1 MQNGNRTFHEMNLFQ
16 ANGNNNEQNLKPSV
30 SDVELEK
37 VFEEIDYDLGII
49 QNGSTNRTRPRGKSS
64 GKPLIL
70 APPPIKSIEERAGL
84 SKSIIHNEVDD
95 VLDIDESEE
104 FNDATDY
111 HFDFNESDDENPE
124 AFAKESIEDETS
136 FLEEESDDSYL
147 LYEDSDEDVDYEY
160 GDSESSQDQ
169 PESEEVMYDEQ
180 ESMNLMPA
188 AYRGMDYRTKGT
200 KVRLPVHLADV
211 DLELDIFD
219 TFYLSR
225 PIASVSKVDCSL
237 HSIDVEV
244 LLPSASLFTK
254 GILLLDIDYASA
266 DDCGTMHSMKIHIPW
281 KKIIKV
287 KWDHQPELSW
297 KSSKE
302 YMFTS
307 PYGQDPGFHR
317 EFSESLTEKVDFQ
330 LSNLHC
336 VWNEQFINNEKVLV
350 QGTAR
355 MQLDLFQKQCVDL
368 RSLL

>member
-1 MQNGNRTFHEMNLFQ
+1 MQNGNRTFHEMNHFQ
-16 ANGNNNEQNLKPSV
+16 GNWNNNEQNLKTSV

-37 VFEEIDYDLGII
+37 VFEEIDHDLGTI

-70 APPPIKSIEERAGL
+70 APPPIKSVEERAGS
-84 SKSIIHNEVDD
+84 SKSIILNEVDELLD
-95 VLDIDESEE
+95 IHESEEFHDATDYDLDIDES
-104 FNDATDY
+104 
-111 HFDFNESDDENPE
+111 SDENPE
-124 AFAKESIEDETS
+124 AYAEESSEDETS
-136 FLEEESDDSYL
+136 SLEEESDDSYM
-147 LYEDSDEDVDYEY
+147 LYDDSDEDVDYEH
-160 GDSESSQDQ
+160 GDYESSQDQ
-169 PESEEVMYDEQ
+169 PESDEVMYDEQ
-180 ESMNLMPA
+180 ESMDLVPA

-211 DLELDIFD
+211 DLEIDIFD
-219 TFYLSR
+219 TYYLSR

-254 GILLLDIDYASA
+254 GILLLDIDYAST

-317 EFSESLTEKVDFQ
+317 EFSESLTEKIDFQ

>member
-1 MQNGNRTFHEMNLFQ
+1 MNLFED
-16 ANGNNNEQNLKPSV
+16 NLNNHEQDSDPLV

-37 VFEEIDYDLGII
+37 VFEEIDRDLGTII
-49 QNGSTNRTRPRGKSS
+49 NGSINPTRPRGKSS

-70 APPPIKSIEERAGL
+70 APPPIKSIQERPARP
-84 SKSIIHNEVDD
+84 SFTMIDEVDEL
-95 VLDIDESEE
+95 LDNHVPESL
-104 FNDATDY
+104 NDTTDDDSVFY
-111 HFDFNESDDENPE
+111 ESGDENSE
-124 AFAKESIEDETS
+124 GYAEESSEDETS
-136 FLEEESDDSYL
+136 FLEEESDDSFL
-147 LYEDSDEDVDYEY
+147 LNKESDEDVDYRHDDY
-160 GDSESSQDQ
+160 ESSEDQ
-169 PESEEVMYDEQ
+169 PESDEIMYDEL
-180 ESMNLMPA
+180 ESMNLVPA
-188 AYRGMDYRTKGT
+188 AFRGMDHRIKGT

-211 DLELDIFD
+211 DLEIDIFD

-225 PIASVSKVDCSL
+225 PIASVTKVDCSL

-244 LLPSASLFTK
+244 LLPSANLFTK
-254 GILLLDIDYASA
+254 GILLLDIDYASS
-266 DDCGTMHSMKIHIPW
+266 DECGTMHSVKIHIPW

-307 PYGQDPGFHR
+307 SYGQDPGFHR
-317 EFSESLTEKVDFQ
+317 EFSESLTEKIDFQ
-330 LSNLHC
+330 LSHLHC